1 MDYQNKEFSVRKRA
15 MKYTCEDY
23 RNEMMLVALRKRL
36 EEEDLSE
43 DEKTRLVDEINKL
56 EHEMKL
62 G

>member
-1 MDYQNKEFSVRKRA
+1 

-23 RNEMMLVALRKRL
+23 RNEMILVALRKRL
-36 EEEDLSE
+36 EEEELSDE
-43 DEKTRLVDEINKL
+43 EKTRLVDEINKL